1 MGVMEYIKS
10 FPDTNGDGL
19 PDVPE
24 KYRGKLGRIV
34 MEASLNP
41 VSLLSRGTLVTRAA
55 FSAVVV
61 LLIIF
66 ALMVIF
72 IRKRVRRKRLK
83 NLSH

>member
-1 MGVMEYIKS
+1 
-10 FPDTNGDGL
+10 
-19 PDVPE
+19 
-24 KYRGKLGRIV
+24 

-66 ALMVIF
+66 ALMVIL

-83 NLSH
+83 NLSP